1 MKANLVYRVSSRTA
15 RATQKSPVSKKK
27 EEEEDSQRYQMN
39 MTHLDTI
46 RLGTKPLIKVD
57 QGNLIGTKGSKE
69 QTKDTHTHTQP
80 PIFQP

>member
-1 MKANLVYRVSSRTA
+1 
-15 RATQKSPVSKKK
+15 
-27 EEEEDSQRYQMN
+27 MN